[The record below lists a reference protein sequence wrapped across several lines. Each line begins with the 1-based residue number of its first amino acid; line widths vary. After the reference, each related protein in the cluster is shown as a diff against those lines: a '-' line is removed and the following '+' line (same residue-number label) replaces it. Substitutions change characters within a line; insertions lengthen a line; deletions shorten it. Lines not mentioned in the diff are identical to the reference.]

1 MTYAPR
7 VRLGLKIAAGLALAY
22 CGWVF
27 TDRYM
32 TNSRWVRQVARSQA
46 AARNPEFD
54 RIYGGSS
61 VKILSFY
68 ARDGDLLE
76 GDRTVL
82 CYGVLNA
89 RAVRIAP
96 WVGEV
101 TPSLSRCIP
110 VAPEQDTRF
119 TITAEGKDGRTVSE
133 TFVLPVKPDYD
144 SFPKVTAF
152 RVVGHSLGH
161 GGVHVYSLYFA
172 TRNAEEVSS
181 DPPVLPTLHGAPYS
195 YFYVAPR
202 QTTTYTLKVLGKK
215 GRTAE
220 KQLTVNVP

>member
-101 TPSLSRCIP
+101 TPSLSRCRNKNSRGRDAAHT
-110 VAPEQDTRF
+110 APPAQIR
-119 TITAEGKDGRTVSE
+119 ACAANA
-133 TFVLPVKPDYD
+133 LD
-144 SFPKVTAF
+144 SC
-152 RVVGHSLGH
+152 LGC
-161 GGVHVYSLYFA
+161 S
-172 TRNAEEVSS
+172 TSKR
-181 DPPVLPTLHGAPYS
+181 
-195 YFYVAPR
+195 
-202 QTTTYTLKVLGKK
+202 
-215 GRTAE
+215 
-220 KQLTVNVP
+220 